1 MQAHQRIRPHLFPGA
16 IAIDATL
23 GNGYDSLFL
32 AQHIAPTGKLY
43 GFDIQ
48 PAAILATQTRM
59 QTAQLA
65 ELTQLFR
72 ESHAQLAQLIPV
84 SEHGKIQ
91 AIMFN
96 LGYLPGAEKHLITQ
110 TASTL
115 TALAASVN
123 LLSTTGLL
131 SILAY
136 PGHPGGAE
144 ETQAVSDWIAQLP
157 STQFNCEVLL
167 STHPHATAPRLFL
180 VEKLAENQLSA
191 AASH

>member
-1 MQAHQRIRPHLFPGA
+1 L
-16 IAIDATL
+16 
-23 GNGYDSLFL
+23 
-32 AQHIAPTGKLY
+32 
-43 GFDIQ
+43 
-48 PAAILATQTRM
+48 

-65 ELTQLFR
+65 ELTQLFS

-167 STHPHATAPRLFL
+167 STHPHSTAPRLFL
-180 VEKLAENQLSA
+180 VEKLAENLLNA
-191 AASH
+191 DASH